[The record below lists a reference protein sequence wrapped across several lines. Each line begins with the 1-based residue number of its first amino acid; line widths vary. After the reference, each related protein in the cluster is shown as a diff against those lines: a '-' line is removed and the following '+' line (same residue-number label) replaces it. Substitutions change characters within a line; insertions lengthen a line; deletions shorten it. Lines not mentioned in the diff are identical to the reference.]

1 MEGYV
6 AERSVK
12 ETVEEMEYEITTY
25 QGEHRD
31 EYLVKEV
38 KSGRCELFY
47 KGLLQ
52 LSWKE
57 MDGRKVG
64 LFTVYEKGNV
74 LRCVDWRKLN
84 ENEYRYVENCKNGLE
99 LVVESGQV
107 VYRGGFD
114 DAESM
119 KREGKGM
126 EFDVKTGRV
135 LRCGV
140 WKNDELFQITQE
152 FESDEVMIE
161 YAIEEGKS
169 NLHVLNRHPVYRG
182 GYIFDDSLSSYLR
195 NGEGYNIE
203 GGIAVSE
210 GKWERGELKD
220 IVDMFNG
227 WYAKM
232 EKSDVFDWGFYKR
245 AEVRSLNEWKRVDK
259 RITKLVIP
267 SNSCNESKWKVFD
280 VSELKCLKS
289 IEIGDD
295 CFENVEEV
303 NVSELK
309 KLDKLVIGKR
319 SFRKSSG
326 GGNEANRHFY
336 LQDCERLRVL
346 KIGTRSFSDY
356 SVCKIENLPCLESI
370 EMDDLN
376 ELSCNFYSA
385 SLKLKRE

>member
-1 MEGYV
+1 M
-6 AERSVK
+6 
-12 ETVEEMEYEITTY
+12 
-25 QGEHRD
+25 
-31 EYLVKEV
+31 
-38 KSGRCELFY
+38 
-47 KGLLQ
+47 
-52 LSWKE
+52 
-57 MDGRKVG
+57 
-64 LFTVYEKGNV
+64 
-74 LRCVDWRKLN
+74 
-84 ENEYRYVENCKNGLE
+84 
-99 LVVESGQV
+99 
-107 VYRGGFD
+107 
-114 DAESM
+114 
-119 KREGKGM
+119 
-126 EFDVKTGRV
+126 
-135 LRCGV
+135 
-140 WKNDELFQITQE
+140 
-152 FESDEVMIE
+152 
-161 YAIEEGKS
+161 
-169 NLHVLNRHPVYRG
+169 YRG

-319 SFRKSSG
+319 SFRKNSG